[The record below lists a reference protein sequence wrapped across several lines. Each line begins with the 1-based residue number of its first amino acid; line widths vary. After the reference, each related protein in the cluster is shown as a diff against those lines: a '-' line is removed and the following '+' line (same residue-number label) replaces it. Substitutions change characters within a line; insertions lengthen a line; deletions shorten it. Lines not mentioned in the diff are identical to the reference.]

1 MSKFVVVFLPNEAKA
16 YEATR
21 SLKELHGEG
30 SLTVYGMAVI
40 ARDVDGNLLV
50 KQAAEPGALGLGV
63 GALTGGLIGLLGGPI
78 GVAVGVGAGA
88 LIGGMSDIF
97 NAGVGTDFV
106 KTVSEKLTPGTSA
119 VIAEV
124 TEEWVAP
131 LDTRM
136 DAIGG
141 FVIREWRSDF
151 EDERIEKEANARKA
165 AYAHLKEEL
174 TLAHEDRKSK
184 LKADIAEARD
194 KLDAIAKRAQDRI
207 DQFKQETDAKIKEL
221 QDQAARAKGEAKAK
235 LDRHIAEVRAD
246 YDRRSGKLKQAWEMA
261 KEALS

>member
-141 FVIREWRSDF
+141 FFFRELRSDF
-151 EDERIEKEANARKA
+151 FGGRNGKEAKTPQTAEGP
-165 AYAHLKEEL
+165 LKNE
-174 TLAHEDRKSK
+174 
-184 LKADIAEARD
+184 
-194 KLDAIAKRAQDRI
+194 
-207 DQFKQETDAKIKEL
+207 
-221 QDQAARAKGEAKAK
+221 
-235 LDRHIAEVRAD
+235 
-246 YDRRSGKLKQAWEMA
+246 RRTHSGP
-261 KEALS
+261 